1 MLINA
6 PLTEGYFM
14 RGSRLLITSGVII
27 FGVVGYL
34 FRPELA
40 FIDKPVSEEFP
51 RETRMQAASQDTP
64 KVLVQGRFHDVAHQ
78 GSGVAIVYQLPSG
91 ERVLR
96 FTDFKTL
103 NGPAL
108 YVYLFAADDAHDNA
122 TVERAGFVSLGPLK
136 GNVGDQ
142 NYNLPPDLD
151 LTKYLAVS
159 IWCRR
164 FSVNFATAPLTPS
177 QS

>member
-1 MLINA
+1 
-6 PLTEGYFM
+6 M

-27 FGVVGYL
+27 LGVAWYL

-64 KVLVQGRFHDVAHQ
+64 KVLFQGRFHDVAHQ
-78 GSGVAIVYQLPSG
+78 GSGLATIYQLPDG

-96 FTDFKTL
+96 FSDFKTL

-108 YVYLFAADDAHDNA
+108 SVYLFAADDAHDNA
-122 TVERAGFVSLGPLK
+122 TVERAGFVSLGQLK
-136 GNVGDQ
+136 GNVGNQ
-142 NYNLPPDLD
+142 NYNIPADLD
-151 LTKYLAVS
+151 LTKFRAVA

-164 FSVNFATAPLTPS
+164 FSVNFTTAPLTPS

>member
-1 MLINA
+1 
-6 PLTEGYFM
+6 M
-14 RGSRLLITSGVII
+14 RGRRLLFTSGVII
-27 FGVVGYL
+27 LGIAWYL

-51 RETRMQAASQDTP
+51 GGTRTQPAAQDTP
-64 KVLVQGRFHDVAHQ
+64 MVLFQGRFHDVAHE
-78 GSGVAIVYQLPSG
+78 GRGLATIYQLPDG

-96 FTDFKTL
+96 FNDFKTL

-108 YVYLFAADDAHDNA
+108 FVYLFAADDARDNA

-151 LTKYLAVS
+151 LTKYRAIS

-164 FSVNFATAPLTPS
+164 FGVNFATAPLAPPKS
-177 QS
+177 